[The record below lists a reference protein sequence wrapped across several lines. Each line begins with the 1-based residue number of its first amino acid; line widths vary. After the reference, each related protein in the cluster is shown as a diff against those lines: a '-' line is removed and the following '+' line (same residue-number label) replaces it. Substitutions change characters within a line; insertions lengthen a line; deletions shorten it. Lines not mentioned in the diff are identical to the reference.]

1 MNESI
6 RQNKAMKK
14 IILITLGLSIF
25 IWADLNNNEERALQD
40 MKVPYTIQDEG
51 SETSSGID
59 SELLPIERTL
69 TSPEKDTFDDIRNQ
83 YLIEDKPFD
92 KTNGLDL
99 KPIEKKKQPPESTQ
113 PIHKESDIER
123 IRRELDIQAP
133 KLSPREKKLKQV
145 KEELN
150 IKEPSAEVK
159 KLDKI
164 RDELNID
171 YQVPKYESSLDKRM
185 NEVKDKLGL
194 EEGLDIDSALSSI
207 KQTLLLE
214 DKPKKD
220 EGFSFSNSLSE
231 FGDTIGMDLEMP
243 SFFGSSSKKKE
254 SGMLDSILGFG
265 ILGDM
270 RDTGTSIYKGAKYS
284 GQSAEMMSG
293 MMYNSSK
300 MYNTM
305 FGVFDDSP
313 LNIFEEEEE
322 ASLFDVFEHG
332 NTVMDMFN

>member
-1 MNESI
+1 MSYLR
-6 RQNKAMKK
+6 RQNKIMKK
-14 IILITLGLSIF
+14 ILLITLGLSVF
-25 IWADLNNNEERALQD
+25 IWADLNNDKDRSLHD
-40 MKVPYTIQDEG
+40 MKTPYTIQDES
-51 SETSSGID
+51 SEISSGID
-59 SELLPIERTL
+59 SELLPMEKALIP
-69 TSPEKDTFDDIRNQ
+69 PEEDAFQEIKNQ
-83 YLIEDKPFD
+83 YRIEDKPLNEA
-92 KTNGLDL
+92 KNLDL
-99 KPIEKKKQPPESTQ
+99 KPIKKKQKSPKRNQVTK
-113 PIHKESDIER
+113 KESEIER
-123 IRRELDIQAP
+123 IRRELNIQAP
-133 KLSPREKKLKQV
+133 KLSAKEKKIK
-145 KEELN
+145 KMREELN

-171 YQVPKYESSLDKRM
+171 YQVPKYESSFDKRM
-185 NEVKDKLGL
+185 NDVKEKLGL
-194 EEGLDIDSALSSI
+194 EDGLDMDSALSSI
-207 KQTLLLE
+207 KQTLRLE

-220 EGFSFSNSLSE
+220 EGFSFSNSLSD

-254 SGMLDSILGFG
+254 SGMLDSVLGFG